1 MLLLKISLFL
11 HVMSAIFWIGG
22 MLFLVFVIAPFLAS
36 LDDPKKKSEI
46 YQVVGKKFRF
56 LGWIAIIVLLVTG
69 PINLYY
75 MGVPLSLLFDPEF
88 HATAYGQ
95 ALMIKIAF
103 VLLIVLSSLLHDF
116 WVGPGARKSKKMS
129 RAARIMGRGNLLL
142 ALIVVIFAVIVRVGG

>member
-1 MLLLKISLFL
+1 MLLQISLFL
-11 HVMSAIFWIGG
+11 HVMAAIFWIGG

-46 YQVVGKKFRF
+46 YQVVGKRFRF
-56 LGWIAIIVLLVTG
+56 LGWIAIITLLVTG

-75 MGVPLSLLFDPEF
+75 MGVTPALIFDPEF
-88 HATAYGQ
+88 HATPYGQ

-103 VLLIVLSSLLHDF
+103 VLLIVASSLLHDF

-142 ALIVVIFAVIVRVGG
+142 ALIVVVFAVLIRLGG

>member
-1 MLLLKISLFL
+1 MA
-11 HVMSAIFWIGG
+11 AIFWIGG

-46 YQVVGKKFRF
+46 YQVVGKRFRF
-56 LGWIAIIVLLVTG
+56 LGWIAIITLLVTG

-75 MGVPLSLLFDPEF
+75 MGVTPALLFDPAF
-88 HATAYGQ
+88 HATPYGQ

-116 WVGPGARKSKKMS
+116 WVGPGARSSKAMS
-129 RAARIMGRGNLLL
+129 RAARIMGRGNLIL
-142 ALIVVIFAVIVRVGG
+142 ALIVVVFAVLVRLGG